1 MLENHK
7 EFKTLVGGR
16 EVTVDVGKYAQQANG
31 SCIVKCGETM
41 VMVNVTMAAEP
52 RAGMDFFPLSV
63 DYEEKMYSVGKIPGG
78 FKKREGRASDKAIL
92 VSRLIDRPIRPL
104 FPKGLFNDVT
114 VVATALSVDPDIA
127 PEPLAMLGSSI
138 ALSISDIPWAGPTGS
153 VVVGIV
159 DGEYVINPTVAQKEK
174 STLALNL
181 SGTKDAIMMV
191 EAGAKEIDDEA
202 MVGAILSVT
211 KKSKSNARSS
221 KVSLPNAVRR
231 NSKWNF
237 ITFPKISTR
246 QFALT
251 RAKNSITLST
261 RSTEWKDKI
270 VRMKLKKTVS
280 NISRSSSPI
289 WREKSRIRFT
299 I

>member
-7 EFKTLVGGR
+7 VFKTVIGGR
-16 EVTVDVGKYAQQANG
+16 EVSVDVGKYAQQANG
-31 SCIVKCGETM
+31 SCMVKCGDTV
-41 VMVNVTMAAEP
+41 VMVNVTMAPKP
-52 RAGMDFFPLSV
+52 REGMDFFPLSV

-114 VVATALSVDPDIA
+114 VIATALSVDTDIA
-127 PEPLAMLGSSI
+127 PEPLAMFGSSV

-159 DGEYVINPTVAQKEK
+159 DGKYVINPTVAQKEK

-191 EAGAKEIDDEA
+191 EAGAKEIDDDE
-202 MVGAILSVT
+202 MVGAIL
-211 KKSKSNARSS
+211 
-221 KVSLPNAVRR
+221 
-231 NSKWNF
+231 F
-237 ITFPKISTR
+237 GH
-246 QFALT
+246 
-251 RAKNSITLST
+251 
-261 RSTEWKDKI
+261 E
-270 VRMKLKKTVS
+270 
-280 NISRSSSPI
+280 
-289 WREKSRIRFT
+289 
-299 I
+299 